1 MITSTKLYVPAVTLS
16 INYNIKFLENIK
28 VRLSD
33 TLDYLID
40 PKLRNIN
47 RLFFLSFK
55 NGNNDP
61 MRDSFISHYIPL
73 VEIKD
78 LNELI
83 DNKPFFDQPAKKI
96 KKRMENL
103 LKCQEMMIMQ
113 QGIYWIVCIIKIF
126 VNLFVEIYQD
136 KKIRI
141 FLKKLI
147 LREY

>member
-1 MITSTKLYVPAVTLS
+1 
-16 INYNIKFLENIK
+16 
-28 VRLSD
+28 
-33 TLDYLID
+33 
-40 PKLRNIN
+40 
-47 RLFFLSFK
+47 
-55 NGNNDP
+55 

-113 QGIYWIVCIIKIF
+113 QEIYWIVCIIKIF
-126 VNLFVEIYQD
+126 MNLFVEIYQD

>member
-16 INYNIKFLENIK
+16 INYNIKSLENIK

-61 MRDSFISHYIPL
+61 MRDSFISHYKPL

-113 QGIYWIVCIIKIF
+113 Q
-126 VNLFVEIYQD
+126 EIY
-136 KKIRI
+136 
-141 FLKKLI
+141 
-147 LREY
+147 